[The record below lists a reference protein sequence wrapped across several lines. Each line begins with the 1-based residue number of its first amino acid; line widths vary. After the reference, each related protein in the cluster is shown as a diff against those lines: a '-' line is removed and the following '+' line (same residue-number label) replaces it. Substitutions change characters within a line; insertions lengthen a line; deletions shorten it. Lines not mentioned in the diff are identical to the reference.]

1 MAFTGCC
8 VNKENTTDLG
18 FLITCILGSLSIYTT
33 QTTDKLG
40 DTEGAKWRGRDI
52 IGKRDG
58 DIIEG
63 WEMEATDILLNV
75 QSKLT
80 QKPKKKKKKCKIRD
94 VNGHMILIFV
104 TRSLNEFVLHK
115 HTRIH
120 TRART
125 KRGLT
130 R

>member
-63 WEMEATDILLNV
+63 WEMEATNRH
-75 QSKLT
+75 LT
-80 QKPKKKKKKCKIRD
+80 ECAVKVNAKTKKKK
-94 VNGHMILIFV
+94 N
-104 TRSLNEFVLHK
+104 
-115 HTRIH
+115 
-120 TRART
+120 ARYVM
-125 KRGLT
+125 
-130 R
+130 